1 MNYELN
7 DEGNLTYL
15 GIALLE
21 TPAGIM
27 GISPL
32 DNSKYTIEGMT
43 LLELP
48 TIIERFTDFID
59 EFDEV
64 LNMVGS
70 LGGGKWRDDPSGTST
85 TYEYDKDRKMLHV
98 TEE

>member
-15 GIALLE
+15 GITLLE

-43 LLELP
+43 LLDLP
-48 TIIERFTDFID
+48 SVLERPTDFTD
-59 EFDEV
+59 EFDEL

-70 LGGGKWRDDPSGTST
+70 LGGGKWSYDPSGTYT
-85 TYEYDKDRKMLHV
+85 TYEYDEDRNMLHV